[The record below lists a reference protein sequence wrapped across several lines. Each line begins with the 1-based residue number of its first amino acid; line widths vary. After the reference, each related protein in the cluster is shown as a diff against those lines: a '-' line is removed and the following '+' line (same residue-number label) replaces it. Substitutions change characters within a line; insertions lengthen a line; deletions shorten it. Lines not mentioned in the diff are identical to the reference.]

1 MGLKKELGWTNVIDT
16 PYVGYQVYDHDENK
30 YFFIFTTR
38 DHANELRDVFI
49 AINHVYG
56 NYQMYIDVDV
66 DDDDYWSV
74 AGDEF
79 DRQMDE
85 LMHNL
90 PKYIIVTNHMYVED
104 FTEIFPEQEEPDP
117 DDPYYDDYEYQA
129 YMYREDGSKVYYN
142 VIHYN
147 GKTYEIDILDDLDV
161 SS

>member
-1 MGLKKELGWTNVIDT
+1 
-16 PYVGYQVYDHDENK
+16 
-30 YFFIFTTR
+30 
-38 DHANELRDVFI
+38 
-49 AINHVYG
+49 
-56 NYQMYIDVDV
+56 MYIDVDE

-85 LMHNL
+85 LMSNL

-117 DDPYYDDYEYQA
+117 DDPYYDDYEYHT
-129 YMYREDGSKVYYN
+129 YLYREDGSKVYYN

-147 GKTYEIDILDDLDV
+147 GKTYEIYILDDLDV